1 MLERWTSNY
10 HIDLFDI
17 DFFLKIVDLN
27 VAGTTEELELQIC
40 STLSSDITLFE
51 KISSSAYRVRP
62 SPATMDVDEIQSDTD
77 FGSVDDIV
85 ANASICSSSYDS
97 ECDSENLCSQRT
109 KIQKSNNENPTVFME
124 IDVSHPGEAWLLGL
138 MEDEYSGLSIE
149 EKLNALVALI
159 DLLSYGSSIKPKV
172 HYSIL

>member
-1 MLERWTSNY
+1 MHQSSND
-10 HIDLFDI
+10 HVDPFDI
-17 DFFLKIVDLN
+17 DLFLKIVDLN

-51 KISSSAYRVRP
+51 KISSSAYRLRP
-62 SPATMDVDEIQSDTD
+62 SPAIMDVDEFQSDTD
-77 FGSVDDIV
+77 FGSVDDI
-85 ANASICSSSYDS
+85 AASASICSSSYDS
-97 ECDSENLCSQRT
+97 ECDSEKLCAQRF
-109 KIQKSNNENPTVFME
+109 KIQKSKNENPTVSTE

-159 DLLSYGSSIKPKV
+159 DLLSDGSSIRPKV